1 MRRNIDV
8 GRLAKAVQR
17 PGVDPRVWC
26 CLAVVQEL
34 GIDAQGV
41 FADVQVQPDGNVE
54 TCYVGTPFA
63 GSVDGETGYGD
74 WCPLEVGDTVL
85 VAVPMGDTD
94 SGPIIVTRVWNGGDP
109 PPEQLREGE
118 EPPADRWI
126 IARPKQS
133 IKLLATLMGKLADG
147 GSSVTLSPDA
157 LAVICQT
164 MQGLAKASIDVGPSE
179 LKASVQAAGVG
190 MTLDMTPASAK
201 LGADAAFVQISPAS
215 VELTAPS
222 IALGSSAAMPLAH
235 ALEVTAAL
243 TAIATA
249 LESAA
254 GAIDG
259 VVSGGGGGTPATNA
273 ALQGYFSAAFH
284 TAATTINL
292 QLATLAT
299 ILTRAT

>member
-1 MRRNIDV
+1 MRRNLDV
-8 GRLAKAVQR
+8 GRLSKAVQR

-26 CLAVVQEL
+26 CLATVQEL

-63 GSVDGETGYGD
+63 GSVDGQTGYGD

-85 VAVPMGDTD
+85 VAIPMGDSD
-94 SGPIIVTRVWNGGDP
+94 SGPIIVTRVWNAGDP
-109 PPEQLREGE
+109 PPAQLQEGE

-133 IKLLATLMGKLADG
+133 IQLLATLMGKLADG
-147 GSSVTLSPDA
+147 GTAVTLSPDA
-157 LAVICQT
+157 LAVVCQT
-164 MQGLAKASIDVGPSE
+164 MEGLAKSALDVSPDA
-179 LKASVQAAGVG
+179 LTASVKAAGVG
-190 MTLDMTPASAK
+190 MTLSLMPTAAK
-201 LGADAAFVQISPAS
+201 LGADAAFVQVTPAS

-222 IALGSSAAMPLAH
+222 VTLGSSAGTPLAH
-235 ALEVTAAL
+235 AIEVTAAL

-254 GAIDG
+254 AAIDG

-273 ALQGYFSAAFH
+273 NLQAYFSGAFH
-284 TAATTINL
+284 AASATINT

-299 ILTRAT
+299 LLTKAT